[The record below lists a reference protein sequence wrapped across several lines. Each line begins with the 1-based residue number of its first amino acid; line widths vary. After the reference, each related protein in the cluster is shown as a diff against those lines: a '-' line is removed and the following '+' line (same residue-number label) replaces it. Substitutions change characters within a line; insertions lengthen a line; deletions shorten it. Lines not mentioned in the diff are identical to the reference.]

1 MSERGPIL
9 CATDLGAT
17 GGRAVELAARM
28 ASATGR
34 RLHIV
39 HVTGP
44 GPDPEA
50 PPPQNEAERVLRE
63 RLKTRVE
70 ACAAALEKER
80 VRAEGFGPHAD
91 AELLEGRPWEQVL
104 EAGARLQASLLVV
117 GPHGE
122 GGPRVAE
129 RGALTE
135 HILGTTADRIVRHA
149 EWPVLVAARHEEHPH
164 HVRNGR
170 WLVAVDFSEASKAA
184 VRVAHELG
192 TACEAE
198 LIVFHSAPPDHD
210 QLEDSDDPLRLGE
223 AAVSATV
230 RELHDRLSAE
240 VREIVGED
248 LEVVV
253 GVGEA
258 SVAVPLAA
266 ERLEATMIV
275 MGTRGRTGLAH
286 LLLGSTAERTL
297 RRSPVPVLCTHAD
310 PG

>member
-1 MSERGPIL
+1 M
-9 CATDLGAT
+9 
-17 GGRAVELAARM
+17 
-28 ASATGR
+28 
-34 RLHIV
+34 
-39 HVTGP
+39 
-44 GPDPEA
+44 
-50 PPPQNEAERVLRE
+50 
-63 RLKTRVE
+63 
-70 ACAAALEKER
+70 
-80 VRAEGFGPHAD
+80 
-91 AELLEGRPWEQVL
+91 
-104 EAGARLQASLLVV
+104 
-117 GPHGE
+117 
-122 GGPRVAE
+122 
-129 RGALTE
+129 
-135 HILGTTADRIVRHA
+135 
-149 EWPVLVAARHEEHPH
+149 
-164 HVRNGR
+164 
-170 WLVAVDFSEASKAA
+170 
-184 VRVAHELG
+184 RVAHELG

-240 VREIVGED
+240 VREIVGGD